1 MESAKS
7 NTGVRQQVAELFYD
21 VEHEVEREVA
31 EPHDLSQSDSLIRNH
46 VTGISVSLFVL
57 IEIFLAAVIIGIALY
72 SHR

>member
-7 NTGVRQQVAELFYD
+7 NTGIREQVAELFHD
-21 VEHEVEREVA
+21 VEHEVQREVA

-46 VTGISVSLFVL
+46 VTGISVSLFAL
-57 IEIFLAAVIIGIALY
+57 IEIFLAAVIVGITLY